1 MGFEPAYPV
10 EGLRGAEYN
19 PRAINADSLA
29 QLQKSISTLGFSKP
43 IIVTKDGLIVA
54 GHQRSK
60 AARALGRTH
69 VPAFILAEISKSD
82 EVRFNQLHNGT
93 DLEVIDSEVTVPAT
107 QELGFTDVPGA
118 DVQGNQLAT
127 GATVRKEICSLMLRY
142 GQWGAIVATQSGQ
155 VVSSPQYALAC
166 KLLNVPVR
174 TFRILDYLADDARSW
189 FGRAYGEFSY
199 GHLPKNPYLQT
210 YAQPYRLRG
219 GRSATS
225 VLYEE
230 YVLPNL
236 QPTER
241 LLDFGCGQGDY
252 LKLLQKRCH
261 PAFGVEFFF
270 RQEHLI
276 DGAAVH
282 RLIDTTLADVRK
294 NGLFDVVVIDAV
306 ITSIDSMQAHDD
318 VLTCANAFCKPG
330 GRIYFS
336 GRSLGKIEAILQN
349 RKAASRERYLEFVDK
364 DGFSGMYREG
374 AWFYQK
380 FHRTQQIQEAC
391 ERFFG
396 PMKKLHESKMWQ
408 AWAVKTVE
416 LSVEVRRA
424 SIAREFDLPWPGG
437 RSVGRASQALAA
449 LGLSPSSG

>member
-19 PRAINADSLA
+19 PRAINADSLE

-174 TFRILDYLADDARSW
+174 TFRILDYLATDARSW
-189 FGRAYGEFSY
+189 FGRAYG
-199 GHLPKNPYLQT
+199 
-210 YAQPYRLRG
+210 
-219 GRSATS
+219 
-225 VLYEE
+225 
-230 YVLPNL
+230 VLPNL

-424 SIAREFDLPWPGG
+424 SVAREFDLPWPGG